1 MEENKVLEQEE
12 KKKEIKRQMLEI
24 YKGYQEPDGNSVRT
38 ISYYNKLVFQN
49 EQGHALPA
57 LTDVYPV
64 GIDGTRKMERNR
76 IVLYQEGREIAVID
90 ENSNIIFS
98 EEYLMQMKELSPE
111 IYILLQQINGQHY
124 DLPPL
129 GQEYPELPD
138 IGDELQVDDFAL
150 TKEELEL
157 EAQRDEER
165 SEEEIEGRTEEKT
178 EEEKKEEQEEPK
190 NEEENIEQIA
200 RASGLTTD
208 DIKSCSSIDPQEK
221 ITDAESFENIANVTG
236 QYTKIFVVASNS
248 QSRDNSRFGFWGL
261 TPDGQVEQIPGLEE
275 RQGVNTGKSIYA
287 INRDGSEVKE
297 QQTSALFT
305 LPNQKEGFSVTI
317 GQYGIV
323 ETTYIRKSPTE
334 NKFIG
339 STINSSTQKPTTREV
354 QEFMNDSRT
363 TDTEL
368 QACIEDAEHELSET
382 EQTHIRNIDDN
393 SNNDVAIDIDQDVE
407 LHDGTTTTLRQE
419 AEKLDISPEDY
430 TREFEEA
437 EGDCPSDKI
446 EAIRLEHEEQ
456 EAENTRGERLT
467 PEEEAL
473 QRRGY

>member
-1 MEENKVLEQEE
+1 MEVDKEG
-12 KKKEIKRQMLEI
+12 KKKEIERQMLEI
-24 YKGYQEPDGNSVRT
+24 YNGYQEPDGNPVTS
-38 ISYYNKLVFQN
+38 ISYYNQLVFQN
-49 EQGHALPA
+49 EQGYALPG

-64 GIDGTRKMERNR
+64 GVDGTRKMEKNK
-76 IVLYQEGREIAVID
+76 IVLYQDGREIAVID
-90 ENSNIIFS
+90 ENSNIVFS
-98 EEYLMQMKELSPE
+98 EQYLMQMKELSLE
-111 IYILLQQINGQHY
+111 MYILLQQINGQHY
-124 DLPPL
+124 ELPEL
-129 GQEYPELPD
+129 GQENSKLPD
-138 IGDELQVDDFAL
+138 IGDELEVENFSL

-157 EAQRDEER
+157 ERDEGKSKEITER
-165 SEEEIEGRTEEKT
+165 GEKQGKGLEEKT
-178 EEEKKEEQEEPK
+178 EEEKEPKEPK

-208 DIKSCSSIDPQEK
+208 DIKSCSLIDPQEK
-221 ITDAESFENIANVTG
+221 VTDAESFENIAGVTG
-236 QYTKIFVVASNS
+236 KYTKIFVVASNS
-248 QSRDNSRFGFWGL
+248 QSRDNSRFGFWGI

-339 STINSSTQKPTTREV
+339 SAINSSTQKPTTREV
-354 QEFMNDSRT
+354 KEFMNDSRT

-368 QACIEDAEHELSET
+368 QASIEDAEHELSET
-382 EQTHIRNIDDN
+382 EITNMRNIDDN
-393 SNNDVAIDIDQDVE
+393 SNNDVTLDPDQPIE
-407 LHDGTTTTLRQE
+407 LHNGTTTTLGKE
-419 AEKLDISPEDY
+419 AEQLGISLDEY
-430 TREFEEA
+430 AKKFEEA
-437 EGDCPSDKI
+437 KGDCPSDKI

-456 EAENTRGERLT
+456 EAENTRGDRGERLT
-467 PEEEAL
+467 PIEEL
-473 QRRGY
+473 QRRGH